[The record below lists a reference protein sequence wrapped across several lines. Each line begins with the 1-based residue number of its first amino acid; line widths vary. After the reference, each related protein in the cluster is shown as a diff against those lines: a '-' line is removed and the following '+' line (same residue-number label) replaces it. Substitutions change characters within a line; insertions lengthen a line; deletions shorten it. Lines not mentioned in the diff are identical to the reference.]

1 MKPFLKKSIDNIKI
15 KSKHFALRLKRLIK
29 KSTEIV
35 MSNRLSATG
44 FVMIVIFVS
53 IGIAYFI
60 FGNHIVPYNPLK
72 INLSD
77 VNAPPSIHHLFGTDQ
92 LGRDIFS
99 RVFAAIPVDI
109 GLAIFIVL
117 ISALVGLLL
126 GTIAG
131 YFRGIVEEVIMR
143 LTDLFFAFPPL
154 IMSMAVAATLGPSLF
169 NAAFSIIFVWWP
181 PYVRLVRGST
191 LQVAASDFITMS
203 KVLNTKFSKI
213 LVKGI
218 LPNIAT
224 TLVVYAT
231 MDIGTAMLTLSTLG
245 FLNIGIPVYQPEL
258 GIMSSILTQ
267 SLYSDP
273 LEGLIPAFFLFLIVM
288 GFSLMG
294 EGMAQI
300 IDPNIRSHL
309 FSRRRRL
316 EEMKKSSKGTSK
328 AAE

>member
-1 MKPFLKKSIDNIKI
+1 MNPTLKMFLEIIK
-15 KSKHFALRLKRLIK
+15 ALWSRVRQILKRSWKVI
-29 KSTEIV
+29 TT
-35 MSNRLSATG
+35 NRLSATG
-44 FVMIVIFVS
+44 FVMIVIFILIS
-53 IGIAYFI
+53 ILYSI
-60 FGNHIVPYNPLK
+60 FGNLIVPYNPLK
-72 INLSD
+72 IDLAD
-77 VNAPPSIHHLFGTDQ
+77 VNAGPSIAHLFGTDQ

-99 RVFAAIPVDI
+99 RIIAAIPIDI
-109 GLAIFIVL
+109 GLAIFIVV
-117 ISALVGLLL
+117 ISAIVGLFL

-154 IMSMAVAATLGPSLF
+154 IMSMAIAATLGHSLV

-191 LQVAASDFITMS
+191 LQVSTSDFIAMS
-203 KVLNTKFSKI
+203 KVLNTRFPKI
-213 LVKGI
+213 LFKGI
-218 LPNIAT
+218 LPNIMT
-224 TLVVYAT
+224 TLLVYAT

-258 GIMSSILTQ
+258 GIMSSVLT
-267 SLYSDP
+267 SNLYTHP
-273 LEGLIPAFFLFLIVM
+273 LEGLIPALFLFVIVM

-294 EGMAQI
+294 EGLAEI

-316 EEMKKSSKGTSK
+316 EEMKKVRENENKMPN
-328 AAE
+328 

>member
-1 MKPFLKKSIDNIKI
+1 VNPTVKRFLKIIK
-15 KSKHFALRLKRLIK
+15 ALGGRVRQILKRSWRVI
-29 KSTEIV
+29 TT
-35 MSNRLSATG
+35 NRLSTTG
-44 FVMIVIFVS
+44 FVMIAIFILIS
-53 IGIAYFI
+53 ILYSV

-72 INLSD
+72 IDLAD
-77 VNAPPSIHHLFGTDQ
+77 VNTRPSIAHPFGTDQ

-99 RVFAAIPVDI
+99 RIIAAIPIDI
-109 GLAIFIVL
+109 GLAIFIVA
-117 ISALVGLLL
+117 ISALVGLFL

-154 IMSMAVAATLGPSLF
+154 IMSMAIAATLGPSLV

-191 LQVAASDFITMS
+191 LQVSTSDFITMS
-203 KVLNTKFSKI
+203 KVLNTRFSKI
-213 LVKGI
+213 MFKGI
-218 LPNIAT
+218 LPNIMT
-224 TLVVYAT
+224 TLLVYAT

-258 GIMSSILTQ
+258 GIMSSVLT
-267 SLYSDP
+267 STLYTDP
-273 LEGLIPAFFLFLIVM
+273 LEGLIPALFLFVIVM

-294 EGMAQI
+294 EGLAEI

-316 EEMKKSSKGTSK
+316 EELKKVRENENKLPN
-328 AAE
+328 

>member
-1 MKPFLKKSIDNIKI
+1 MNPV
-15 KSKHFALRLKRLIK
+15 LKR
-29 KSTEIV
+29 SFRIV

-44 FVMIVIFVS
+44 FFIILIFVAIS
-53 IGIAYFI
+53 IAYTI
-60 FGNHIVPYNPLK
+60 FGNHIIPYNPLK
-72 INLSD
+72 IDLSN
-77 VNAPPSIHHLFGTDQ
+77 VNAPPSYTHFFGTDQ

-99 RVFAAIPVDI
+99 RVIAAIPIDI
-109 GLAIFIVL
+109 GLSIFIVV
-117 ISALVGLLL
+117 ISALVGLFL

-143 LTDLFFAFPPL
+143 ITDLFFAFPPL
-154 IMSMAVAATLGPSLF
+154 VMSLAIAATLGPSLV

-191 LQVAASDFITMS
+191 LQVSASDFITMS
-203 KVLNTKFSKI
+203 KVLNTRFSKI
-213 LVKGI
+213 LFKGI
-218 LPNIAT
+218 LPNIMT

-245 FLNIGIPVYQPEL
+245 FLNIGIPIYQPEL
-258 GIMSSILTQ
+258 GLMSSVLTTN
-267 SLYSDP
+267 LYLDP
-273 LEGLIPAFFLFLIVM
+273 LEGLIPALFLFIIVM

-294 EGMAQI
+294 EGLAEI

-316 EEMKKSSKGTSK
+316 EEMKKVREDK
-328 AAE
+328 AKVVN